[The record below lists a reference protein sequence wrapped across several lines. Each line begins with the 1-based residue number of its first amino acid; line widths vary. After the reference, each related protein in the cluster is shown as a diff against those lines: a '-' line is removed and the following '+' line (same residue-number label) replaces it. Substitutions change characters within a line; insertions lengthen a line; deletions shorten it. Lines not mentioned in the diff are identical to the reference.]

1 MKKTSIILLIHIF
14 TSCNSGLLNIKADL
28 PKSLNEVSGTETTT
42 KSSLIWMLNDS
53 GNSPTL
59 YGVSNKGVIKT
70 KVKVKAKNND
80 WEDLTSDD
88 DGNIYIG
95 DFGNNQNARKNLAV
109 LKIDANDLNSN
120 KTVKIDRI
128 SFIYDNQDQFPPK
141 SKNMYFDC
149 EAFFYF
155 KNNLYL
161 FTKSRVKGN
170 YGKTNLYKI
179 PAKPGNF
186 TAKYMASFTT
196 CEDSQC
202 WVTAADISNDGKQVA
217 LLTQK
222 GVWLFSHFK
231 ADDFFN
237 GTFKT
242 YAFDFESQKEGV
254 CFKNNKTLYITDEN
268 AHGGKGN
275 LYEMSL
281 N

>member
-1 MKKTSIILLIHIF
+1 MKKTSIILLILIF

-42 KSSLIWMLNDS
+42 NSSLIWMLNDS
-53 GNSPTL
+53 GNSSTL
-59 YGVSNKGVIKT
+59 YGVSKTGKIKT
-70 KVKVKAKNND
+70 KIKVKAKNND
-80 WEDLTSDD
+80 WEDLASDD
-88 DGNIYIG
+88 EGNLYIG
-95 DFGNNQNARKNLAV
+95 DFGNNQNKRKNLAV
-109 LKIDANDLNSN
+109 LKIDAHDLNSN
-120 KTVKIDRI
+120 KTIKIDRI
-128 SFIYDNQDQFPPK
+128 SFCYDNQDKFPPK
-141 SKNMYFDC
+141 DKNMHFDC

-170 YGKTNLYKI
+170 HGKTNLYKI
-179 PAKPGNF
+179 PAKPGNYL
-186 TAKYMASFTT
+186 AKYMASFTT
-196 CEDSQC
+196 CEDLQC
-202 WVTAADISNDGKQVA
+202 WVTAADISDDGKQVV

-222 GVWLFSHFK
+222 GVWLFSNFK

-237 GTFKT
+237 GTIKT

-275 LYEMSL
+275 LYEMIL